1 MSVNAN
7 PTIPTQAGIAD
18 AQRWLSIVDRIADA
32 ISPKPLATVQLM
44 GHANRLKD
52 ATSALGEILGAVQPN
67 PNEQQIVSLQCQLSE
82 IEAQARVLRIA
93 AESEN
98 LDQDDAATIARM
110 IERFALRANN
120 ELHQLLRSV
129 AEVGRG

>member
-1 MSVNAN
+1 MSAN
-7 PTIPTQAGIAD
+7 TSPTAPAQAGIAD
-18 AQRWLSIVDRIADA
+18 AQRWLFIVDNIADA

-52 ATSALGEILGAVQPN
+52 ATSALREILGAGQSN
-67 PNEQQIVSLQCQLSE
+67 PNEQQIHSVQCQLSD

-98 LDQDDAATIARM
+98 LDQDDAATIARL
-110 IERFALRANN
+110 IERFALCANN
-120 ELHQLLRSV
+120 ELHQLSQNV